1 MLKPLLAVV
10 LVVCICAVIVGVRL
24 AFVSPAIPLLPANND
39 EQLSAP
45 DDTETPPP
53 LKVAENVMEK
63 VAEDIGAPGWIERD
77 HAPVELATYIP
88 NLEEQ
93 AFLSLNRAQLESVLV
108 GDRLKLWIPQEQQML
123 AILINTR
130 DTLASGN
137 VLVKGFLDGDPDYP
151 FVMTIGQTSTF
162 ATIST
167 REAVYSLRG
176 NRSVAWIASSAAL
189 KQHFPQ
195 KEQDYVIPKNS

>member
-1 MLKPLLAVV
+1 MSKPMFAVV
-10 LVVCICAVIVGVRL
+10 LVVCVCAIVVGVRL
-24 AFVSPAIPLLPANND
+24 AFAPQLIPPIVSNEDQYSLPVDKTSSSEPKPA
-39 EQLSAP
+39 EG
-45 DDTETPPP
+45 
-53 LKVAENVMEK
+53 VAQISL
-63 VAEDIGAPGWIERD
+63 EDVSSQGWKELVD
-77 HAPVELATYIP
+77 APVELPTYIP
-88 NLEEQ
+88 DLEDQ
-93 AFLSLNRAQLESVLV
+93 GFLSLNRNRLEGVSVGEMLEI
-108 GDRLKLWIPQEQQML
+108 WIPQEQQLL
-123 AILINTR
+123 AIVVNTR
-130 DTLASGN
+130 DILASGN